1 VIVRNGRIIGAGCML
16 PMSGNVNLSRDLGM
30 RHRAGIGISEQS
42 DAVVAIVSEETGAI
56 SVAVGGML
64 KRHLAPETLERV
76 LLNEL
81 MPKQAEDK
89 QNSSKVGQLVG
100 RLVGRK
106 DGAKND

>member
-1 VIVRNGRIIGAGCML
+1 
-16 PMSGNVNLSRDLGM
+16 
-30 RHRAGIGISEQS
+30 
-42 DAVVAIVSEETGAI
+42 
-56 SVAVGGML
+56 ML